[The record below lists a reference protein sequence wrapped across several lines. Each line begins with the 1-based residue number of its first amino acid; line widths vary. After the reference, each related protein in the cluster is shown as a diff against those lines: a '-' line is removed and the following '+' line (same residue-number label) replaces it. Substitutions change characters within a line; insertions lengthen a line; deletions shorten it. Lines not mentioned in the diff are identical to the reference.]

1 MYTAE
6 MRGLIK
12 KVEATREERLGVQF
26 PRMSAK
32 EKEDILKEN
41 YPDYKEHEFKNLRVG
56 PSKGSK
62 VPLELAELI
71 EAKSRLQNLDMDLT
85 KVDYDV
91 DVLIIGGG
99 GSGAS
104 AALEAH
110 KKGANVL
117 IATKL
122 RFGDANTMMAEGG
135 IQAADK
141 PDDSPE
147 KHLFR
152 CNGRRTFYK
161 CKGTC

>member
-6 MRGLIK
+6 MRELIK
-12 KVEATREERLGVQF
+12 KVEATRSQRLGVQF

-41 YPDYKEHEFKNLRVG
+41 YPDYRDNQFKNLRVG
-56 PSKGSK
+56 PNKGSK

-85 KVDYDV
+85 KANYDV

-117 IATKL
+117 ITTKL

-141 PDDSPE
+141 PDDSPD
-147 KHLFR
+147 KTLHG
-152 CNGRRTFYK
+152 CNGGRTFY
-161 CKGTC
+161 